1 MAVFQNGPLGP
12 LVVCRVA
19 LDSNSVI
26 ETAPIPLPL
35 MEGKSARVESST
47 KGELVRPKLANQVNQ
62 RALLFPL
69 FLIRE
74 VFNTHHR
81 RGGGHRDVMVS
92 EEKS

>member
-35 MEGKSARVESST
+35 MEGKSATVESST
-47 KGELVRPKLANQVNQ
+47 REFFLMVQIRTSCF
-62 RALLFPL
+62 LLRL
-69 FLIRE
+69 FQFIHD
-74 VFNTHHR
+74 FSIFAKQDIKYQPIT
-81 RGGGHRDVMVS
+81 
-92 EEKS
+92 EKMS